1 MKESRGNRSRNAA
14 CRKVRLGC
22 RSNPRT
28 NEGTH
33 RRVEGTLY
41 ALSRLFISCRVS
53 YIIIFVAIIVSQLS
67 IYSSGI
73 FTEEILA
80 KEGKNKR
87 FVEILQS

>member
-22 RSNPRT
+22 RSRT